1 MAQRRGHNDCR
12 AEFVSERSQGQKC
25 AVLVIEDERSVADAL
40 KMILEDNGY
49 RVCTAAT
56 GRDGIDE
63 ALRGQF
69 CLTITDVGLS
79 DMSGFDVIKAICSQ
93 KQMHF
98 IVITSQNLMV
108 EARSCGA
115 AGFLLKPFLPSEI
128 LQLIRTTLASS

>member
-1 MAQRRGHNDCR
+1 M
-12 AEFVSERSQGQKC
+12 SEPSHGQKG
-25 AVLVIEDERSVADAL
+25 AVLIIEDERSVADAL

-56 GRDGIDE
+56 GRDGIQE
-63 ALRGQF
+63 VLRGEF

-79 DMSGFDVIKAICSQ
+79 DMSGFDVIKAICQ
-93 KQMHF
+93 QNVQMHF

-108 EARSCGA
+108 EARNCGA

-128 LQLIRTTLASS
+128 LQLIETTLAR